1 MKNKKYRKW
10 VASLD
15 CYYCGAPA
23 DDAHHIIGIGGFG
36 GMGMKAPDVLTMP
49 LCRGH
54 HTQMHN
60 TPEMWKDQ
68 PLAILKTIIKA
79 MEEGKIEFKG

>member
-1 MKNKKYRKW
+1 MRNKKYRKW

-36 GMGMKAPDVLTMP
+36 GMGMKAPDILCMP

-54 HTQMHN
+54 HTYLHN
-60 TPEMWKDQ
+60 NSELWADQ
-68 PLAILKTIIKA
+68 PMAILRTIVKA
-79 MEEGKIEFKG
+79 MEAGKIGFKG